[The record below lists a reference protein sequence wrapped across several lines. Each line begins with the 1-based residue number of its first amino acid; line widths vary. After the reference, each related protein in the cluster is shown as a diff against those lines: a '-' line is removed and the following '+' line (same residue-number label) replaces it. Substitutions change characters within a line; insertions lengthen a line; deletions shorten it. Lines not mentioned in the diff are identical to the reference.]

1 MQLMSMLRAMRV
13 GWRAR
18 VATLV
23 AACVVGPAA
32 VAGVLPDDRADV
44 LYHRYEGGGITIQGP
59 SVLVRKKIGDS
70 VSVSA
75 NYYEDLISSAS
86 LDVQLS
92 ASKYKETRKQK
103 SLSVDYLHGK
113 TTYSAGVINS
123 REPDYEANTSFY
135 SVSQDMFGDLTTLTM
150 SYKRGWDR
158 VYADVKQDGHIV
170 NQPDFGG
177 TDANGNPIAFRIA
190 EHRGYGLS
198 LSQIL
203 TRNMLLSLNYEV
215 LTDEGYLAS
224 PYRKIRYQS
233 SGGVGFTLADQIYPG
248 TRTSNAASAQIK
260 YYLPYRAAVTAQY
273 RFFSDSWGIQAHTGE
288 IGYTHPAWRN
298 WIFDGSFRYYRQTSA
313 DFYSDLYT
321 RANAFNFMAR
331 DRELA
336 QFQSYSFGVGASYDF
351 KVPRAPWIA
360 KSSANVR
367 FDHITINYDNFRNAL
382 LTDPGNG
389 VVAGTEPLYT
399 LNANVVQVF
408 VSIWF

>member
-1 MQLMSMLRAMRV
+1 ML
-13 GWRAR
+13 
-18 VATLV
+18 AT
-23 AACVVGPAA
+23 ACVLGPPAA
-32 VAGVLPDDRADV
+32 AGVLPEDRADV

-86 LDVQLS
+86 IDVQLS

-113 TTYSAGVINS
+113 TTYSAGIINS
-123 REPDYEANTSFY
+123 REPDYQSNTSFY

-158 VYADVKQDGHIV
+158 VFSDVKDTDGHIV

-177 TDANGNPIAFRIA
+177 TDANGDPIAYRIA

-224 PYRKIRYQS
+224 PYRKIRYKS

-248 TRTSNAASAQIK
+248 TRTSNAASALVK
-260 YYLPYRAAVTAQY
+260 YYLPYRAAITASY
-273 RFFSDSWGIQAHTGE
+273 RFFNDSWGIQGHTGE

-298 WIFDGSFRYYRQTSA
+298 WIFEGSVRYYRQNAA
-313 DFYSDLYT
+313 DFYSDLY
-321 RANAFNFMAR
+321 NIPNQFNFMAR

-336 QFQSYSFGVGASYDF
+336 QFQSYSLGLGASYDF
-351 KVPRAPWIA
+351 RVPHAPWIA
-360 KSSANVR
+360 KSSANFR
-367 FDHITINYDNFRNAL
+367 FDHIMINYDNFRNAL
-382 LTDPGNG
+382 LTDPANG
-389 VVAGTEPLYT
+389 VFAGAEPLYK
-399 LNANVVQVF
+399 LNANVFQLF

>member
-1 MQLMSMLRAMRV
+1 MSMLRARRIS
-13 GWRAR
+13 WRAW

-23 AACVVGPAA
+23 ATCVLGPPA

-103 SLSVDYLHGK
+103 SFSVDYLHGK

-123 REPDYEANTSFY
+123 REPDYEANTTFY

-158 VYADVKQDGHIV
+158 VYADVKEDGHIV

-177 TDANGNPIAFRIA
+177 TGADGNPIAFRIA

-215 LTDEGYLAS
+215 LTDQGYLAS

-233 SGGVGFTLADQIYPG
+233 AGGVGFTLADQIYPG
-248 TRTSNAASAQIK
+248 TRTSSAASAQIK

-321 RANAFNFMAR
+321 RANEFNFMAR

-351 KVPRAPWIA
+351 RIPHAPWIA
-360 KSSANVR
+360 RSSANFR